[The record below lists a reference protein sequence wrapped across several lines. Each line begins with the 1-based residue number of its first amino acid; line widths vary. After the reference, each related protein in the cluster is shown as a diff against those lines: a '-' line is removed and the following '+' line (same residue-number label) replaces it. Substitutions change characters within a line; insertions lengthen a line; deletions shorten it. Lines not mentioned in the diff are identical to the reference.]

1 MIKEDD
7 TNVAE
12 IEAFLLCIDVDDEKN
27 SLVRKI
33 IALDELLITVR
44 DRILRA
50 GADSEFYRLRAGA
63 DSEFCRQKTETESWW
78 QMCKGKLWRSFF
90 AS

>member
-1 MIKEDD
+1 MIKDGD

-12 IEAFLLCIDVDDEKN
+12 IEAFSLCIDIEDENN

-44 DRILRA
+44 DRALRA
-50 GADSEFYRLRAGA
+50 GADSEFYR
-63 DSEFCRQKTETESWW
+63 QKIKTENWW
-78 QMCKGKLWRSFF
+78 KMCKRKLWRAFCTS
-90 AS
+90 